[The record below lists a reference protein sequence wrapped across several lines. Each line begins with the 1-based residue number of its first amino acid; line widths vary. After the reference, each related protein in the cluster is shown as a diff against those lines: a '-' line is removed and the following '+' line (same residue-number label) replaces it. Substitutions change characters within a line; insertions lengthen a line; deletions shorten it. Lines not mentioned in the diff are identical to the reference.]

1 MLIKI
6 NYLTKEA
13 FRGLNKAKLSTST
26 AVFTI
31 TLSLIL
37 ISIFISL
44 SLYSNRL
51 IKAIKD
57 KVEIEV
63 FLADDINSDELNEL
77 KDKIRT
83 IGGVKNI
90 TYISKEEALK
100 IFENEFGKEM
110 LEILEY
116 NPLPA
121 SIKINLYDEYK
132 SIERLNKIKQQIAAL
147 PKVDDIKFP
156 EKYLEIIE
164 KNSSLILTINLVSL
178 VLISLSSI
186 FLVSNT
192 IRLVIASRRKL
203 IELLK
208 LLGAKTSFIVSPFVI
223 EGFIIGIFG
232 VIFALIILFLFN
244 IYLSSPFFKNE
255 LKITLISYDYIIYIL
270 LIGVFLG
277 VFGSIISVRRFLKKE
292 KT

>member
-1 MLIKI
+1 MVKI

-13 FRGLNKAKLSTST
+13 FRGLNKAKLSTTT
-26 AVFTI
+26 AIFTI

-63 FLADDINSDELNEL
+63 FLADDISSDELSEL
-77 KDKIRT
+77 KEKIKT

-90 TYISKEEALK
+90 TYISKEDALK

-110 LEILEY
+110 LEILDY

-132 SIERLNKIKQQIAAL
+132 SIERLNKIKQQISAL

-192 IRLVIASRRKL
+192 VRLVISSRIKL

-208 LLGAKTSFIVSPFVI
+208 LLGAKTSFIVSPFII
-223 EGFIIGIFG
+223 EGFIIGLFG
-232 VIFALIILFLFN
+232 VVFALIILFLFN

-255 LKITLISYDYIIYIL
+255 LKITLISYDYIIYIV
-270 LIGVFLG
+270 LIGLFLG
-277 VFGSIISVRRFLKKE
+277 IFGSGISVRRFLKKE
-292 KT
+292 KI

>member
-1 MLIKI
+1 LIKLD
-6 NYLTKEA
+6 YLTKEA
-13 FRGLNKAKLSTST
+13 FRGLNKAKLSTTT
-26 AVFTI
+26 AIFTI

-63 FLADDINSDELNEL
+63 FLADDISSEELNDL
-77 KDKIRT
+77 KEKIRT

-90 TYISKEEALK
+90 TYVSKEDALK
-100 IFENEFGKEM
+100 IFEKEFGKEM

-132 SIERLNKIKQQIAAL
+132 STDRLNKIKQQISAL

-192 IRLVIASRRKL
+192 VRLVISSRRKL

-223 EGFIIGIFG
+223 EGFIIGLFG
-232 VIFALIILFLFN
+232 VIFALTILFLFN

-255 LKITLISYDYIIYIL
+255 LKITLISYDFIIYIV
-270 LIGVFLG
+270 LIGLFLG
-277 VFGSIISVRRFLKKE
+277 VFGSVISVKRFLKKE
-292 KT
+292 TT

>member
-1 MLIKI
+1 MIKL

-13 FRGLNKAKLSTST
+13 FRGLNKAKLSTTT
-26 AVFTI
+26 AIFTI

-63 FLADDINSDELNEL
+63 FLADDISSEELNDL
-77 KDKIRT
+77 KEKIRT

-90 TYISKEEALK
+90 TYVSKEDALK
-100 IFENEFGKEM
+100 IFEKEFGKEM

-132 SIERLNKIKQQIAAL
+132 STDRLNKIKQQISAL

-192 IRLVIASRRKL
+192 VRLVISSRIKL

-223 EGFIIGIFG
+223 EGFIIGLFG
-232 VIFALIILFLFN
+232 VIFALTILFLFN

-255 LKITLISYDYIIYIL
+255 IKITLISYDFIIYIV
-270 LIGVFLG
+270 LIGLFLG
-277 VFGSIISVRRFLKKE
+277 VFGSVISVKRFLKKE
-292 KT
+292 TT

>member
-1 MLIKI
+1 MIKLD
-6 NYLTKEA
+6 YLTKEA
-13 FRGLNKAKLSTST
+13 FRGLNKAKLSTTT
-26 AVFTI
+26 AIFTI

-63 FLADDINSDELNEL
+63 FLADDISSEELNDL
-77 KDKIRT
+77 KEKIRT

-90 TYISKEEALK
+90 TYVSKEDALK
-100 IFENEFGKEM
+100 IFEKEFGKEM

-132 SIERLNKIKQQIAAL
+132 STDRLNKIKQQISAL

-192 IRLVIASRRKL
+192 VRLVISSRRKL

-223 EGFIIGIFG
+223 EGFIIGLFG
-232 VIFALIILFLFN
+232 VIFALTILFLFN

-255 LKITLISYDYIIYIL
+255 LKITLISYDFIIYIV
-270 LIGVFLG
+270 LIGLFLG
-277 VFGSIISVRRFLKKE
+277 VFGSVISVKRFLKKE
-292 KT
+292 TT

>member
-1 MLIKI
+1 MIKI

-13 FRGLNKAKLSTST
+13 FRGLTKAKLSTST

-63 FLADDINSDELNEL
+63 FLADDISTEELNGL
-77 KDKIRT
+77 KEKIKT

-90 TYISKEEALK
+90 TYVSKEEALK

-132 SIERLNKIKQQIAAL
+132 STERLNKIKQQIASL

-192 IRLVIASRRKL
+192 VRLVIGSRRKL

-223 EGFIIGIFG
+223 EGFIIGLFG

-255 LKITLISYDYIIYIL
+255 LKITFISYEFIIYIVI
-270 LIGVFLG
+270 IGLFLG
-277 VFGSIISVRRFLKKE
+277 VFGSLISVKRFLRKE
-292 KT
+292 KI